1 MENEEYDITEELF
14 DEQTRDE
21 TLDQLTPGTQMPTMA
36 SYEVD
41 QLNYLRDIS
50 ADVYYV
56 RVLDFITYARFT
68 EKTKDDLRL
77 LVFTFTEPVDYVL
90 TNIRSDIELRRFYNS
105 FRMARKKL
113 KCGIPQRDNSNT
125 LSLLLDHLES
135 HLQLRLSRAKAGFE
149 RMEQSSV
156 RQHQIMNSDVRQTQ
170 NMGERADSISQI
182 FNRR

>member
-1 MENEEYDITEELF
+1 MVHEEYDESNDTFEEQLN
-14 DEQTRDE
+14 DES
-21 TLDQLTPGTQMPTMA
+21 LNQLSPGTQMPAMA

-41 QLNYLRDIS
+41 NLNYLRDIT
-50 ADVYYV
+50 ADGYYT
-56 RVLDFITYARFT
+56 RVLDFITYAKFT

-77 LVFTFTEPVDYVL
+77 LVFTFTEPVDFVL

-156 RQHQIMNSDVRQTQ
+156 RQHQIMNSDLTQTQ
-170 NMGERADSISQI
+170 KMGERTDSISQI

>member
-1 MENEEYDITEELF
+1 MVLEEYDEIDDTFE
-14 DEQTRDE
+14 EQTNDE
-21 TLDQLTPGTQMPTMA
+21 STNQLTPGTQMPTMA

-41 QLNYLRDIS
+41 QLNYLRDIT
-50 ADVYYV
+50 ADDYYT
-56 RVLDFITYARFT
+56 RVLDFVNYAKFT

-77 LVFTFTEPVDYVL
+77 LVFTFTEPVDFVL

-156 RQHQIMNSDVRQTQ
+156 RQHQIMNSDLTQTQ
-170 NMGERADSISQI
+170 KMGERTDSISQI